1 MVSNMKNNEADNCMV
16 AFKKICEE
24 ADRSELVGS
33 DECAYWVF
41 ERGYE
46 AAMQQMTIK
55 TKPLNAHQPIDIV
68 SDMLANGF
76 ALLEESKKNKNKSAA
91 RPN

>member
-1 MVSNMKNNEADNCMV
+1 MVSNMKNAEADKCMD
-16 AFKKICEE
+16 AFKSICDE

-46 AAMQQMTIK
+46 AAMQEMAIK
-55 TKPLNAHQPIDIV
+55 TKPVYAHQPIDMV

-76 ALLEESKKNKNKSAA
+76 ALLEESKKSKKKSAA

>member
-1 MVSNMKNNEADNCMV
+1 MKNNEADNCMV
-16 AFKKICEE
+16 AFQMICEE

-55 TKPLNAHQPIDIV
+55 TKPVNAHQPTDVV

-76 ALLEESKKNKNKSAA
+76 ALLEESKNSKNKSAA

>member
-1 MVSNMKNNEADNCMV
+1 MNNDEADKCMD
-16 AFKKICEE
+16 AFKEICEE
-24 ADRSELVGS
+24 ADRSELAGS

-41 ERGYE
+41 ERGYQ
-46 AAMQQMTIK
+46 AAMQEMAIK
-55 TKPLNAHQPIDIV
+55 NKHMNARQPIDVV

-76 ALLEESKKNKNKSAA
+76 ALLEESKKSKKKPAS

>member
-1 MVSNMKNNEADNCMV
+1 MKNNEADNCMD
-16 AFKKICEE
+16 AFKKICDE

-46 AAMQQMTIK
+46 AAMQEMAIK
-55 TKPLNAHQPIDIV
+55 TKPVNAHQPIDMV

-76 ALLEESKKNKNKSAA
+76 SLLEESKKSKNKSTA
-91 RPN
+91 RSN

>member
-1 MVSNMKNNEADNCMV
+1 MKNDEADKCMD

-24 ADRSELVGS
+24 ADRSDLVGS
-33 DECAYWVF
+33 DECAYWIF
-41 ERGYE
+41 ERGYQ
-46 AAMQQMTIK
+46 AALQEMVIK
-55 TKPLNAHQPIDIV
+55 TKLVNAHQPIDVV

-76 ALLEESKKNKNKSAA
+76 PLREESKKSKKKSAS

>member
-1 MVSNMKNNEADNCMV
+1 MKNDETDKCMV
-16 AFKKICEE
+16 AFKNICEE
-24 ADRSELVGS
+24 ADCSELVGS

-46 AAMQQMTIK
+46 AAMQEMAINIK
-55 TKPLNAHQPIDIV
+55 PVNAHQPIDAV

-76 ALLEESKKNKNKSAA
+76 ALLEESKKSKKKSTS
-91 RPN
+91 RSN